1 MAKQIHCWRDRQI
14 QVVDGKSSHLI
25 DSRAGEHW
33 DTTGILFLFF
43 LVVADFDWDEKKKK
57 QSFIDMVV
65 YNNIR
70 VFSHRLGYKMA
81 ED

>member
-1 MAKQIHCWRDRQI
+1 LTHALENIGTQL
-14 QVVDGKSSHLI
+14 GYFS
-25 DSRAGEHW
+25 
-33 DTTGILFLFF
+33 FFF